1 MDCDVVLSCVFNR
14 FNSEYFKSQFGEE
27 LSKSKLL
34 LTTWSII
41 DTMPG
46 LLVVAIGE
54 GFMLRSDEILK
65 TESFEGVGQWS
76 AFIGVFFVI
85 LVSLP
90 DTYFQPR
97 RQAANVPML
106 PFLDLLKMCFGRRR
120 KGKESLDHVEVA
132 DGVRC
137 SRTLSRNT
145 LVDAAL
151 CSR

>member
-1 MDCDVVLSCVFNR
+1 MDCDVVLVLRLQSIQLRIFQN
-14 FNSEYFKSQFGEE
+14 QFGEE

-65 TESFEGVGQWS
+65 TESFEDVGQWS

-85 LVSLP
+85 LVSLL

-97 RQAANVPML
+97 RQAANLPML

-137 SRTLSRNT
+137 SRALSRNT